1 MKSLAPIVIFTYNR
15 RETIEKLIISLL
27 KNKESKNSNL
37 YIFQDNHKNIYD
49 KNKVEKV
56 KKYIR
61 HIKGFKKIKIYYRSI
76 NFGLSKNIIEGIKL
90 VFSKYDKAIFLEDD
104 LIVSDQFLEYMNKCL
119 NFYYKKKKIW
129 HISGWNYDINI
140 KNNKYDAFIIRNTN
154 SWGWATWRDRWK
166 YFLKDPKEIVKTW
179 ESNNIAKFNLD
190 NVYDYFVQIKK
201 NYLRISDTWGIF
213 WYATVFANRGLCIYP
228 KKSLVKNIGF
238 DEFATNT
245 KVKHFF
251 FYNTIDYKKKNIKLP
266 TKLIENKLFLKAIK
280 DLIIKRRSLLYKTY
294 MNIKKYQKDM
304 YKYFLLFKNY
314 FKK

>member
-1 MKSLAPIVIFTYNR
+1 MKSLAPIVIFSYKR

-49 KNKVEKV
+49 KNRVEDV
-56 KKYIR
+56 KSYIR
-61 HIKGFKKIKIYYRSI
+61 NINGFKKKKIYYRSI

-90 VFSKYDKAIFLEDD
+90 VFSKYNKAIFLEDD
-104 LIVSDQFLEYMNKCL
+104 LIVSDQFLKFMNKCL

-154 SWGWATWRDRWK
+154 SWGWATWKDRWK
-166 YFLKDPKEIVKTW
+166 YFSKDPEKIVKTW
-179 ESNNIAKFNLD
+179 KSNNIAKFNLD
-190 NVYDYFVQIKK
+190 NVYDFFLQIKK

-213 WYATVFANRGLCIYP
+213 WYATVFVNRGLCIYP

-245 KVKHFF
+245 KVKQFF
-251 FYNTIDYKKKNIKLP
+251 FDNTIDYKKKNIMLPIKL
-266 TKLIENKLFLKAIK
+266 KENKLFLEAIK
-280 DLIIKRRSLLYKTY
+280 NLILKQRSLLYKIY
-294 MNIKKYQKDM
+294 MIIKKYQKNII
-304 YKYFLLFKNY
+304 KYFCY
-314 FKK
+314 

>member
-15 RETIEKLIISLL
+15 KETIEKLIISLL

-49 KNKVEKV
+49 KIKVEDV

-104 LIVSDQFLEYMNKCL
+104 LIVSDQFLEFMNKCL

-140 KNNKYDAFIIRNTN
+140 KNNNYDAFIIRNTN
-154 SWGWATWRDRWK
+154 SWGWATWKDRWK
-166 YFLKDPKEIVKTW
+166 YFSKDPEKIVKTW
-179 ESNNIAKFNLD
+179 ESNYIKKFNLD
-190 NVYDYFVQIKK
+190 NVYDFFLQIKK
-201 NYLRISDTWGIF
+201 NYLKISDTWGIF
-213 WYATVFANRGLCIYP
+213 WYATVFVNKGLCIYP
-228 KKSLVKNIGF
+228 KNSLVNNIGF
-238 DEFATNT
+238 GEFATNT
-245 KVKHFF
+245 KIKQFF
-251 FYNTIDYKKKNIKLP
+251 FENTIDYKKKNIKLP
-266 TKLIENKLFLKAIK
+266 KKLIENKLFLEAIK
-280 DLIIKRRSLLYKTY
+280 NLITKRRSLLYKTY
-294 MNIKKYQKDM
+294 MYIKKKSEKCVQI
-304 YKYFLLFKNY
+304 FFSI
-314 FKK
+314 